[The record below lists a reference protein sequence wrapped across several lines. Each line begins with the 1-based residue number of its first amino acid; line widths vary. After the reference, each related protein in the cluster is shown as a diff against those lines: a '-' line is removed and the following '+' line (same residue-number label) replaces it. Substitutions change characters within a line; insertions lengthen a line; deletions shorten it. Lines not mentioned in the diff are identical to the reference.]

1 MKRDTMI
8 KNLEKKGISVVGYS
22 ENFNGMEGGIWIDA
36 ETPENEYFFKYY
48 SECRCYELGVRTT
61 LIEFLGKRGWFAEW
75 NDPGTIFIWED

>member
-36 ETPENEYFFKYY
+36 ETPENEFYFSYY
-48 SECRCYELGVRTT
+48 AESRGYELGVRTT

-75 NDPGTIFIWED
+75 NDPGTIFIWEN